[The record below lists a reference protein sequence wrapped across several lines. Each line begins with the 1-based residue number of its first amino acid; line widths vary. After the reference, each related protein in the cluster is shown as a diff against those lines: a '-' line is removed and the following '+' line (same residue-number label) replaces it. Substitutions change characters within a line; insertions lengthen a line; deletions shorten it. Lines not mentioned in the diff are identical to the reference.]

1 MKRPAFQFYPADWRN
16 DPALKLCSLAA
27 RGLWMELM
35 CLMHAGD
42 EYGYLRAAGRSLE
55 AADIARLVGA
65 TPREVK
71 AWMAELERNGVSSR
85 DDSGC
90 VFSRRMVRDEELRQ
104 RRADGGSAG
113 AEFGHLGAEHG
124 KKGGRPRKET
134 GDKKPPLKPAPSS
147 SSSSSSSSSDE
158 SEGSTIS
165 PPVADV
171 DETAYALTGTF
182 EGHDDIPAHTPNPV
196 ARFAIALTRA
206 GFQSTPLNP
215 KLIAYVEAGGT
226 VEHLQA
232 IAAMRECQGNTV
244 GYVLGF
250 AIRELTA
257 PKPSLPATVQTR
269 NQSAAAAWLA
279 QEAQ

>member
-1 MKRPAFQFYPADWRN
+1 MKRPAFQFYPADYRK
-16 DPALKLCSLAA
+16 DPALSSCSLAA
-27 RGLWMELM
+27 RGLWVELM
-35 CLMHAGD
+35 CVMHESD
-42 EYGYLRAAGRSLE
+42 RYGVLQVNGRPMDNKQIARMVGESPSVVTRLLAELE
-55 AADIARLVGA
+55 AAGVPSRTEDGA
-65 TPREVK
+65 IY
-71 AWMAELERNGVSSR
+71 
-85 DDSGC
+85 
-90 VFSRRMVRDEELRQ
+90 SRRMVKDERIREV
-104 RRADGGSAG
+104 RAEAGRLGGNPD
-113 AEFGHLGAEHG
+113 LL
-124 KKGGRPRKET
+124 KQKVKQ
-134 GDKKPPLKPAPSS
+134 KPKQNPTPSS
-147 SSSSSSSSSDE
+147 SSSASSSSSDE
-158 SEGSTIS
+158 SEGSTLY
-165 PPVADV
+165 PPPADV

-182 EGHDDIPAHTPNPV
+182 EGHDEIPAHTPNPV

-206 GFQSTPLNP
+206 GFQATPLNP

-269 NQSAAAAWLA
+269 NQSAAAEWLA